1 MEIAQATELTM
12 GDFVQDRSLGAKDSP
27 EPKRPDGEIS
37 DRDKTINKI
46 TRVMLSYAK
55 VPPITGTTYE
65 RNLWRFVR
73 SFVNSRLRPEH
84 IGKTVTADDHLA
96 ERMSRILRPNTR
108 SFTTENE
115 TKNGLRVISVEQKED
130 HVLRKYKTE
139 EGKYIVEIIYGCGET
154 IEDERFL
161 NKLYADPKQFLLES
175 ELPVTSQIKITF
187 KRPKDIPFS
196 PKIERIA
203 NEAMSHLGIE
213 WEEKEIPLTYEQLV
227 AIDRETDKGQYMR
240 MTGNLESQKQLEI
253 RMPTVES
260 AISEIVQL
268 LPEKSA
274 LRKLLLS
281 DQGDIAAQVYE
292 YIKFYK
298 AGNLAWKENE
308 GEDHFNA
315 VGALFEACVNY
326 ELKYSGL
333 GEMVEEI
340 IGVEGLV
347 SSTES
352 SVYNRYRQF
361 AYQKYIP
368 HCDGFVS
375 VKREAAEEII
385 GIIECKT
392 SPNERLSK
400 NVFSQVSDGVNRVAE
415 IISKTSNGQN
425 TTARSPREMHVFII
439 KPNSLVDGKK
449 VFKIISPVFVIGE
462 SKAYILRSNV
472 TIEDLNIARDVFN
485 KLAGVESKKQ
495 APESSEA

>member
-1 MEIAQATELTM
+1 MGIAQAAELTM
-12 GDFVQDRSLGAKDSP
+12 VELVQPRSLGAKDSP

-46 TRVMLSYAK
+46 TRDMLSYAK
-55 VPPITGTTYE
+55 VSPITGTTYE

-115 TKNGLRVISVEQKED
+115 TKNGLRVISVDQKED

-139 EGKYIVEIIYGCGET
+139 DGQYVVEIIYGCGET
-154 IEDERFL
+154 TEDEKFL
-161 NKLYADPKQFLLES
+161 NKLYSDPKQFLLDS
-175 ELPVTSQIKITF
+175 ELPVSSQIKITF
-187 KRPKDIPFS
+187 KRPKDIPFN

-203 NEAMSHLGIE
+203 NEATTQLGIE
-213 WEEKEIPLTYEQLV
+213 WEEKEIPLSYEQLV
-227 AIDRETDKGQYMR
+227 AIDREIDKGQYKR
-240 MTGNLESQKQLEI
+240 LAGNLETQKQLEI
-253 RMPTVES
+253 RLPTVEN
-260 AISEIVQL
+260 AISEIIQV

-281 DQGDIAAQVYE
+281 DRGDIAAQVYE

-298 AGNLAWKENE
+298 SGNIAWEDNE

-315 VGALFEACVNY
+315 VGALFEACVSY
-326 ELKYSGL
+326 ELKNSGL

-340 IGVEGLV
+340 VGIEGVV
-347 SSTES
+347 SSTDS
-352 SVYNRYRQF
+352 DVYNRYRQF
-361 AYQKYIP
+361 AYQRYIP

-375 VKREAAEEII
+375 VNSEDAEEII

-400 NVFSQVSDGVNRVAE
+400 DVFSQVSEGVRRVTE
-415 IISKTSNGQN
+415 IIAKTSNSQ
-425 TTARSPREMHVFII
+425 TRTRSTREMLVFII
-439 KPNSLVDGKK
+439 KPNSMVDGKK

-462 SKAYILRSNV
+462 SKAHILRSNV
-472 TIEDLNIARDVFN
+472 TIEDLNIARGVFD
-485 KLAGVESKKQ
+485 KLAGIESKKQ
-495 APESSEA
+495 ASESSEA